1 MSNGFQRTLDHIRS
15 IADSEAHK
23 GRLFERLMKTYF
35 GEDPVYKERFSQV
48 WLWSEWASIRPGFDG
63 ADTGIDLVAEERE
76 GGYYC
81 AIQCKCYAPGTR
93 ISKPHL
99 DSFIAAS
106 ARDPFTARIVVDTGD
121 GWGPNARKTIAPL
134 KPACTVLRFGDLA
147 SRPFDWPDLVHDEP
161 EALSYRGEP
170 FSLRPH
176 QKTALDDVTGGFEA
190 QDRGQLIMACGT
202 GKTFAALR
210 IAEAVAGI
218 GGRVLYLVPSISL
231 FQQSMREWATQ
242 RAIPH
247 RYIGICSDTRAG
259 RNDEDASL
267 QELEIPVTTDPSTIS
282 RALRLPR
289 PDAITVV
296 FCTYH
301 SLGIVERAQDDGA
314 PYGRYSFDVGDHTTL
329 LRFGL
334 RSRSWIPPVAGAGR
348 PHRSWSCHRQNRL
361 QFSCPRCLQRIT
373 LSANFPSRCPP
384 KWLLLVSNPNVGRYN
399 HLYKRPPHFYE

>member
-1 MSNGFQRTLDHIRS
+1 M
-15 IADSEAHK
+15 
-23 GRLFERLMKTYF
+23 
-35 GEDPVYKERFSQV
+35 
-48 WLWSEWASIRPGFDG
+48 
-63 ADTGIDLVAEERE
+63 
-76 GGYYC
+76 
-81 AIQCKCYAPGTR
+81 
-93 ISKPHL
+93 
-99 DSFIAAS
+99 
-106 ARDPFTARIVVDTGD
+106 VDTGD
-121 GWGPNARKTIAPL
+121 EWGPNARKTIESL
-134 KPACTVLRFGDLA
+134 KPACAVLRFGDLA

-202 GKTFAALR
+202 GKTLAALR

-247 RYIGICSDTRAG
+247 RYIGICSDTHAG

-314 PYGRYSFDVGDHTTL
+314 PAFDIVLCDEAHRTTGIERPRRPDLALRAGSRRPASGFGQQRDQHQRRGEDRRLLARVAEPGDGSRAIPGERAAFSTA
-329 LRFGL
+329 GL
-334 RSRSWIPPVAGAGR
+334 TIHENWSRRSAG
-348 PHRSWSCHRQNRL
+348 SSM
-361 QFSCPRCLQRIT
+361 
-373 LSANFPSRCPP
+373 SA
-384 KWLLLVSNPNVGRYN
+384 
-399 HLYKRPPHFYE
+399 